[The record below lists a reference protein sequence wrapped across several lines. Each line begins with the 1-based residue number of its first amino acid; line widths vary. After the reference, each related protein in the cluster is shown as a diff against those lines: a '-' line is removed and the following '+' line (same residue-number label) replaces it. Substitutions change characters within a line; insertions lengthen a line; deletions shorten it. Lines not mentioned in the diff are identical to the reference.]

1 MKIIR
6 TKKFTKMYLK
16 LERKIQDKADMT
28 LILLVNNPLD
38 EKLKNHKL
46 HGKYDEC
53 RSIDVTG
60 DYRIIFRELS
70 NDMYE
75 VVELIKI

>member
-1 MKIIR
+1 MKI
-6 TKKFTKMYLK
+6 
-16 LERKIQDKADMT
+16 
-28 LILLVNNPLD
+28 
-38 EKLKNHKL
+38 LKNHKL

-53 RSIDVTG
+53 RLIDVTG

-75 VVELIKI
+75 LIELIKIWTHSQLYW